1 MSKFNKILT
10 RRSLKVALGLLSL
23 GVAQSSVF
31 ADAISGKSSSNENTI
46 KEGRGAVEFFGGN
59 DSDGNNVSRLSDKA
73 LAYPA
78 VSSERLRPLFELGDP
93 FVGNGPIRP
102 GIETPTGQMLQ
113 PWFLLYGSLRSAL
126 QSFDDGHQN
135 YAEWANRLDL
145 IGNINLSG
153 TERVVFA
160 LRPLDGQNGG
170 YSGYNFEPNENEG
183 WTEDFNSRLTKL
195 FFEGDLGEIFPN
207 LDPGDSHSYDIGF
220 SVGRQ
225 QLSAQDGILFNEN
238 IDAVGITRNS
248 LMLPGISNL
257 RLTGI
262 YGWNHINRGNNDD
275 RYRIDYHSANLFGM
289 LMAADTALDNTVEM
303 DLLYVGGEG
312 KENAWYIGAASTQR
326 FGELNSTFRVNASIP
341 EHGQSLNVGRG
352 VLLVS
357 QLSTAISG
365 SDNNLYFNTF
375 LNMGRFTS
383 AARSPNL
390 GSPLAN
396 LGVFYG
402 PVGMGRYGIPLDGLI
417 NNTICAT
424 IGYQMFLGGVD
435 NQLIIET
442 GGRTSTRSEQNEGAL
457 GFGMR
462 YQHAFGKRYL
472 FRVDSFVAG
481 KEESDTNYGFRTEWM
496 VRF

>member
-1 MSKFNKILT
+1 MSKSNESSICRCLKI
-10 RRSLKVALGLLSL
+10 ALGLSLLSIT
-23 GVAQSSVF
+23 QSSVF
-31 ADAISGKSSSNENTI
+31 ANATYDKSLADGSLA
-46 KEGRGAVEFFGGN
+46 KEGRAALEFYDDKN
-59 DSDGNNVSRLSDKA
+59 PDDISAPRLSNRT

-78 VSSERLRPLFELGDP
+78 VRSNRLRPLFELGDP
-93 FVGNGPIRP
+93 FVSNGPIRP

-126 QSFDDGHQN
+126 QSFDDGHQT

-145 IGNINLSG
+145 IGNVNLSG
-153 TERVVFA
+153 TERLVFA
-160 LRPLDGQNGG
+160 LRPVDGQNGS
-170 YSGYNFEPNENEG
+170 YSGYNFEPNQNDG

-207 LDPGDSHSYDIGF
+207 LDPNDSHSYDIGF

-225 QLSAQDGILFNEN
+225 QLSAQDGILLNEN

-248 LMLPGISNL
+248 LMLPGVSNL

-262 YGWNHINRGNNDD
+262 FGWNHINRGNNDD
-275 RYRIDYHSANLFGM
+275 RYRIDYHSGSLFG
-289 LMAADTALDNTVEM
+289 LLTAADTALNNTVEM
-303 DLLYVGGEG
+303 DLLHMGGEG
-312 KENAWYIGAASTQR
+312 NADAWYIGAGSTQR

-341 EHGQSLNVGRG
+341 AHNQSLNVGRG
-352 VLLVS
+352 VLLLS

-375 LNMGRFTS
+375 LNVGDFTS

-396 LGVFYG
+396 LGLLYD

-417 NNTICAT
+417 DNTIGAT
-424 IGYQMFLGGVD
+424 IGYQMFLGGID
-435 NQLIIET
+435 KQLIIET

-462 YQHAFGKRYL
+462 YQQAFGKRYQ

-481 KEESDTNYGFRTEWM
+481 KDQTDINYGFRTEWM